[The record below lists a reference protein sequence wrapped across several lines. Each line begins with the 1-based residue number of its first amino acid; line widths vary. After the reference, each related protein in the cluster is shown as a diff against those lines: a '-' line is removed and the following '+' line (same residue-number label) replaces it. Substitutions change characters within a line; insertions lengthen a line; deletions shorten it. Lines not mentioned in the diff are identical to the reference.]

1 MESIH
6 YSFNPYKV
14 KPKIMLSYNTD
25 KQAKKKTE
33 KKLNVSIGYYCNCTL
48 TEQGRSKKKSKPGPQ
63 SISLR

>member
-1 MESIH
+1 
-6 YSFNPYKV
+6 
-14 KPKIMLSYNTD
+14 MLSYNTD

-33 KKLNVSIGYYCNCTL
+33 KKINVSIGYYCNCTL